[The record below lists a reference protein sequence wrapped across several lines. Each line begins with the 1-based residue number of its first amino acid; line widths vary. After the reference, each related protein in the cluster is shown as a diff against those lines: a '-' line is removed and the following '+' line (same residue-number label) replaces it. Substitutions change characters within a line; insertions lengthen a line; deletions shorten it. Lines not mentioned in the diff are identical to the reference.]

1 MIGKTNPIVASKR
14 WETCSKCE
22 HLTKLTKQCK
32 LCYCFMKLKI
42 HVAEAKCP
50 DIPSRWENGDKKNN

>member
-14 WETCSKCE
+14 WEICSKCE

-42 HVAEAKCP
+42 HVAKAECP
-50 DIPSRWENGDKKNN
+50 DKPSRWENGDKKNN